1 MDFLLDALTDWL
13 KEMLVGGIMSNLS
26 GMFDSVNQQVADIAT
41 QVGQTPQGWNGSIFS
56 MIQNLSNSIMVPIAG
71 VILAIVMTLEL
82 IQMITDKNNLH
93 DVDTWMIFKW
103 VFKSAAAILIVSNTW
118 NIVMGV
124 FDAAQSVV
132 AQAAGI
138 IGSDASI
145 DISSVM
151 TDMESRLMDMD
162 LGPLFGLW
170 FQSLFIGITMWALYI
185 CIFIVI
191 YGRMIEIYLV
201 TSVAPIP
208 MATMMGK
215 EWGGMATIGLSKP
228 YYAIYAEA
236 GGVVSYSDGAV
247 MGKATE
253 ANISIE
259 TTEDNNLYGDN
270 GLAETDRRFANGTL
284 TLSTTDLSQ
293 EVSKAILGLTEQAIT
308 GIDGVTDTSVKEL
321 VYDDAQVTPY
331 LGVGFIIKK
340 KVNGVYKW
348 RGVVLP
354 KIMFSVPE
362 DAATT
367 QGESIEWQTPELTG
381 AIMRDDSATHVWKKE
396 ATFTTE
402 AQAEAYIKA
411 RLGITA

>member
-1 MDFLLDALTDWL
+1 
-13 KEMLVGGIMSNLS
+13 
-26 GMFDSVNQQVADIAT
+26 
-41 QVGQTPQGWNGSIFS
+41 
-56 MIQNLSNSIMVPIAG
+56 
-71 VILAIVMTLEL
+71 
-82 IQMITDKNNLH
+82 
-93 DVDTWMIFKW
+93 
-103 VFKSAAAILIVSNTW
+103 
-118 NIVMGV
+118 
-124 FDAAQSVV
+124 
-132 AQAAGI
+132 
-138 IGSDASI
+138 
-145 DISSVM
+145 
-151 TDMESRLMDMD
+151 
-162 LGPLFGLW
+162 
-170 FQSLFIGITMWALYI
+170 
-185 CIFIVI
+185 
-191 YGRMIEIYLV
+191 
-201 TSVAPIP
+201 
-208 MATMMGK
+208 
-215 EWGGMATIGLSKP
+215 MATIGLSKP
-228 YYAIYAEA
+228 YYAIYTEA

-321 VYDDAQVTPY
+321 VYDDTQVTPY

-340 KVNGVYKW
+340 KVNGAYKW

-396 ATFTTE
+396 ATFTSE

>member
-1 MDFLLDALTDWL
+1 
-13 KEMLVGGIMSNLS
+13 
-26 GMFDSVNQQVADIAT
+26 
-41 QVGQTPQGWNGSIFS
+41 
-56 MIQNLSNSIMVPIAG
+56 
-71 VILAIVMTLEL
+71 
-82 IQMITDKNNLH
+82 
-93 DVDTWMIFKW
+93 
-103 VFKSAAAILIVSNTW
+103 
-118 NIVMGV
+118 
-124 FDAAQSVV
+124 
-132 AQAAGI
+132 
-138 IGSDASI
+138 
-145 DISSVM
+145 
-151 TDMESRLMDMD
+151 
-162 LGPLFGLW
+162 
-170 FQSLFIGITMWALYI
+170 
-185 CIFIVI
+185 
-191 YGRMIEIYLV
+191 
-201 TSVAPIP
+201 
-208 MATMMGK
+208 
-215 EWGGMATIGLSKP
+215 MATIGLSKP

-321 VYDDAQVTPY
+321 VYDDTQVTPY

-340 KVNGVYKW
+340 KVNGAYKW

-396 ATFTTE
+396 ATFTSE

>member
-1 MDFLLDALTDWL
+1 
-13 KEMLVGGIMSNLS
+13 
-26 GMFDSVNQQVADIAT
+26 
-41 QVGQTPQGWNGSIFS
+41 
-56 MIQNLSNSIMVPIAG
+56 
-71 VILAIVMTLEL
+71 
-82 IQMITDKNNLH
+82 
-93 DVDTWMIFKW
+93 
-103 VFKSAAAILIVSNTW
+103 
-118 NIVMGV
+118 
-124 FDAAQSVV
+124 
-132 AQAAGI
+132 
-138 IGSDASI
+138 
-145 DISSVM
+145 
-151 TDMESRLMDMD
+151 
-162 LGPLFGLW
+162 
-170 FQSLFIGITMWALYI
+170 
-185 CIFIVI
+185 
-191 YGRMIEIYLV
+191 
-201 TSVAPIP
+201 
-208 MATMMGK
+208 
-215 EWGGMATIGLSKP
+215 MATIGLSKP

-340 KVNGVYKW
+340 KVNGAYKW

-354 KIMFSVPE
+354 KVMFSVPE
-362 DAATT
+362 AAATT

-381 AIMRDDSATHVWKKE
+381 AIMRDDSATHAWKKE

-411 RLGITA
+411 RLGIAA

>member
-1 MDFLLDALTDWL
+1 
-13 KEMLVGGIMSNLS
+13 
-26 GMFDSVNQQVADIAT
+26 
-41 QVGQTPQGWNGSIFS
+41 
-56 MIQNLSNSIMVPIAG
+56 
-71 VILAIVMTLEL
+71 
-82 IQMITDKNNLH
+82 
-93 DVDTWMIFKW
+93 
-103 VFKSAAAILIVSNTW
+103 
-118 NIVMGV
+118 
-124 FDAAQSVV
+124 
-132 AQAAGI
+132 
-138 IGSDASI
+138 
-145 DISSVM
+145 
-151 TDMESRLMDMD
+151 
-162 LGPLFGLW
+162 
-170 FQSLFIGITMWALYI
+170 
-185 CIFIVI
+185 
-191 YGRMIEIYLV
+191 
-201 TSVAPIP
+201 
-208 MATMMGK
+208 
-215 EWGGMATIGLSKP
+215 MATIGLSKP

-293 EVSKAILGLTEQAIT
+293 EVSKAILGLMEQAIT

-321 VYDDAQVTPY
+321 VYDDTQVTPY

-340 KVNGVYKW
+340 KVNGAYKW

-354 KIMFSVPE
+354 KVMFSVPE

-381 AIMRDDSATHVWKKE
+381 AIMRDDSATHMWKRE

-411 RLGITA
+411 RLGIAA

>member
-1 MDFLLDALTDWL
+1 
-13 KEMLVGGIMSNLS
+13 
-26 GMFDSVNQQVADIAT
+26 
-41 QVGQTPQGWNGSIFS
+41 
-56 MIQNLSNSIMVPIAG
+56 
-71 VILAIVMTLEL
+71 
-82 IQMITDKNNLH
+82 
-93 DVDTWMIFKW
+93 
-103 VFKSAAAILIVSNTW
+103 
-118 NIVMGV
+118 
-124 FDAAQSVV
+124 
-132 AQAAGI
+132 
-138 IGSDASI
+138 
-145 DISSVM
+145 
-151 TDMESRLMDMD
+151 
-162 LGPLFGLW
+162 
-170 FQSLFIGITMWALYI
+170 
-185 CIFIVI
+185 
-191 YGRMIEIYLV
+191 
-201 TSVAPIP
+201 
-208 MATMMGK
+208 
-215 EWGGMATIGLSKP
+215 MATIGLSKP

-293 EVSKAILGLTEQAIT
+293 EVSKAILGLTEQTIT

-321 VYDDAQVTPY
+321 VYDDTQVTPY

-340 KVNGVYKW
+340 KVNGAYKW

>member
-1 MDFLLDALTDWL
+1 
-13 KEMLVGGIMSNLS
+13 
-26 GMFDSVNQQVADIAT
+26 
-41 QVGQTPQGWNGSIFS
+41 
-56 MIQNLSNSIMVPIAG
+56 
-71 VILAIVMTLEL
+71 
-82 IQMITDKNNLH
+82 
-93 DVDTWMIFKW
+93 
-103 VFKSAAAILIVSNTW
+103 
-118 NIVMGV
+118 
-124 FDAAQSVV
+124 
-132 AQAAGI
+132 
-138 IGSDASI
+138 
-145 DISSVM
+145 
-151 TDMESRLMDMD
+151 
-162 LGPLFGLW
+162 
-170 FQSLFIGITMWALYI
+170 
-185 CIFIVI
+185 
-191 YGRMIEIYLV
+191 
-201 TSVAPIP
+201 
-208 MATMMGK
+208 
-215 EWGGMATIGLSKP
+215 MATIGLSKP

-259 TTEDNNLYGDN
+259 TTEDNSLYGDN

-308 GIDGVTDTSVKEL
+308 GVDGVTDTSVKEL
-321 VYDDAQVTPY
+321 VYDDTQVTPY

-340 KVNGVYKW
+340 KVNGAYKW

-396 ATFTTE
+396 ATFTSE

>member
-1 MDFLLDALTDWL
+1 
-13 KEMLVGGIMSNLS
+13 
-26 GMFDSVNQQVADIAT
+26 
-41 QVGQTPQGWNGSIFS
+41 
-56 MIQNLSNSIMVPIAG
+56 
-71 VILAIVMTLEL
+71 
-82 IQMITDKNNLH
+82 
-93 DVDTWMIFKW
+93 
-103 VFKSAAAILIVSNTW
+103 
-118 NIVMGV
+118 
-124 FDAAQSVV
+124 
-132 AQAAGI
+132 
-138 IGSDASI
+138 
-145 DISSVM
+145 
-151 TDMESRLMDMD
+151 
-162 LGPLFGLW
+162 
-170 FQSLFIGITMWALYI
+170 
-185 CIFIVI
+185 
-191 YGRMIEIYLV
+191 
-201 TSVAPIP
+201 
-208 MATMMGK
+208 
-215 EWGGMATIGLSKP
+215 MATIGLSKP
-228 YYAIYAEA
+228 YYAIYSET

-253 ANISIE
+253 ANIAIE

-321 VYDDAQVTPY
+321 VYDDTQVTPY

-340 KVNGVYKW
+340 KVNGAYKW

-354 KIMFSVPE
+354 KVMFSVPE

-411 RLGITA
+411 RLGIAA

>member
-1 MDFLLDALTDWL
+1 
-13 KEMLVGGIMSNLS
+13 
-26 GMFDSVNQQVADIAT
+26 
-41 QVGQTPQGWNGSIFS
+41 
-56 MIQNLSNSIMVPIAG
+56 
-71 VILAIVMTLEL
+71 
-82 IQMITDKNNLH
+82 
-93 DVDTWMIFKW
+93 
-103 VFKSAAAILIVSNTW
+103 
-118 NIVMGV
+118 
-124 FDAAQSVV
+124 
-132 AQAAGI
+132 
-138 IGSDASI
+138 
-145 DISSVM
+145 
-151 TDMESRLMDMD
+151 
-162 LGPLFGLW
+162 
-170 FQSLFIGITMWALYI
+170 
-185 CIFIVI
+185 
-191 YGRMIEIYLV
+191 
-201 TSVAPIP
+201 
-208 MATMMGK
+208 
-215 EWGGMATIGLSKP
+215 MATIGLSKP

-340 KVNGVYKW
+340 KVNGAYKW

-354 KIMFSVPE
+354 KVMFSVPE

-381 AIMRDDSATHVWKKE
+381 TIMRDDSATHVWKKE

-402 AQAEAYIKA
+402 AQSEAYIKA
-411 RLGITA
+411 RLGIAA

>member
-1 MDFLLDALTDWL
+1 
-13 KEMLVGGIMSNLS
+13 
-26 GMFDSVNQQVADIAT
+26 
-41 QVGQTPQGWNGSIFS
+41 
-56 MIQNLSNSIMVPIAG
+56 
-71 VILAIVMTLEL
+71 
-82 IQMITDKNNLH
+82 
-93 DVDTWMIFKW
+93 
-103 VFKSAAAILIVSNTW
+103 
-118 NIVMGV
+118 
-124 FDAAQSVV
+124 
-132 AQAAGI
+132 
-138 IGSDASI
+138 
-145 DISSVM
+145 
-151 TDMESRLMDMD
+151 
-162 LGPLFGLW
+162 
-170 FQSLFIGITMWALYI
+170 
-185 CIFIVI
+185 
-191 YGRMIEIYLV
+191 
-201 TSVAPIP
+201 
-208 MATMMGK
+208 
-215 EWGGMATIGLSKP
+215 MATIGLSKP
-228 YYAIYAEA
+228 YYAIYSEA

-259 TTEDNNLYGDN
+259 TTKDNNLYRDN

-321 VYDDAQVTPY
+321 VYDDGQVTPY

-340 KVNGVYKW
+340 KVNGAYKW

-354 KIMFSVPE
+354 KVMFSVPE

-411 RLGITA
+411 RLGIAA